1 MTMHKALT
9 LRWKIT
15 LGVIVASVLSVI
27 MASVFFVVLENK
39 RIANSMT
46 ESSQVLA
53 EVVAGN
59 AVGAI
64 TFGDK
69 DSARSA
75 LATFSANQRIVGAVV
90 YDESGDVFASYDRAN
105 KKGGS
110 AIPSGFPSKPIKSG
124 GEFRDGFLQVS
135 YDIKDDSG
143 KIGNIYMRVDR
154 SEIDAA
160 NAAVT
165 RAAALICLLAVAFSA
180 LLAWFIQSTITKP
193 LKEVATALQ
202 DIAEGDGD
210 LTRRL
215 TVNSNDE
222 VGELSKWF
230 NIFADKIHS
239 IISRFSETAVNLES
253 SAQALLTVTEK
264 TNQGI
269 VRQQTEIDLVASAVT
284 QMSSTVQEVARNVDA
299 AAKDAEE
306 ADSQAGQG
314 QQIVQSTMSA
324 IEVLAGEIQRAADVI
339 NSLQQESDNIGSV
352 LDVIG
357 GIAEQTNLLALNAAI
372 EAARAGEQGRGFAVV
387 ADEVRTLASR
397 TQTSTQEIQEMI
409 ERLQAGAREAVSVMK
424 KGSEQVTTSVGHA
437 EDAGAS
443 LHKITSAVAVIKD
456 MSQQIASASKEQSS
470 VTEEINRNVISI
482 AQVANQTSSDST
494 QIGENSERLSGL
506 ASELSSIISQFKL

>member
-1 MTMHKALT
+1 MLMQRALT

-27 MASVFFVVLENK
+27 MASVFFVILENK

-53 EVVAGN
+53 EVVSGN

-64 TFGDK
+64 TFGDT

-75 LATFSANQRIVGAVV
+75 LATFSANQRIVGAVIF
-90 YDESGDVFASYDRAN
+90 DEGGDLFASYYREGDN
-105 KKGGS
+105 SS
-110 AIPSGFPSKPIKSG
+110 AKIPPGFPSKPTKASS
-124 GEFRDGFLQVS
+124 EFKDGFLQVS
-135 YDIKDDSG
+135 FDIRDETS

-180 LLAWFIQSTITKP
+180 ALAWFIQLTITKP
-193 LKEVATALQ
+193 IKEVATALQ

-215 TVNSNDE
+215 NVNSNDE
-222 VGELSKWF
+222 IGELSKWF

-239 IISRFSETAVNLES
+239 IINRFSETAVNLES
-253 SAQALLTVTEK
+253 SAQGLLTVTAK
-264 TNQGI
+264 TNEGI

-284 QMSSTVQEVARNVDA
+284 EMSSTVQEVARNVDA
-299 AAKDAEE
+299 AARDAEE

-324 IEVLAGEIQRAADVI
+324 IEVLAGEIERAADVI

-424 KGSEQVTTSVGHA
+424 KGREQVTTSVGHA
-437 EDAGAS
+437 EDAGES
-443 LHKITSAVAVIKD
+443 LQKITSAVAVIKD

-482 AQVANQTSSDST
+482 AQVANQTSSDSH
-494 QIGENSERLSGL
+494 QIGDNSNQLSHL
-506 ASELSSIISQFKL
+506 ASELSNIISQFKL